1 MLILLIYWIKAY
13 VLTTKKHTEAL
24 LVNRKEIV
32 LEVNG
37 ETTKCMFMF
46 REHYSGQNHSIKIDH
61 KSFESV
67 ENFKYFG
74 TSRQIKLIFVKKL
87 RTG

>member
-13 VLTTKKHTEAL
+13 ILPTKKNPASL

-32 LEVNG
+32 LEVNS

-46 REHYSGQNHSIKIDH
+46 REHYSGQNHNIKIDH

-67 ENFKYFG
+67 ENFRCFG
-74 TSRQIKLIFVKKL
+74 TSQQIKLASIKN
-87 RTG
+87 